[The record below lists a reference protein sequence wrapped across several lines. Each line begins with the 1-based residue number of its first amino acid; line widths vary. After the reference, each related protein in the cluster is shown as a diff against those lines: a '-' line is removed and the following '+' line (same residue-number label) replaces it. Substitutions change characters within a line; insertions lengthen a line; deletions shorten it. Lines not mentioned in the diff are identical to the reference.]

1 MKIVIYLFTMLLVL
15 GSVSAYSAGQN
26 VTQQQIDN
34 LNTNNLVWQDFK
46 PSIVSHSLKQA
57 TWSDFRYFQTDIS
70 ILDIKPSGNDYEIQN
85 ITFSVTTPVYKVVEV
100 IQNHNKTF
108 AISEYNKRLVKYT
121 LNYIDSIKLRVND
134 YKTGTE
140 TISLQDIILEGDT
153 N

>member
-140 TISLQDIILEGDT
+140 TIPLQDIILEGDT